1 MKNVREKIFNIIQI
15 GKRTDF
21 LSTGFDVFIVI
32 MIFLNLSATLF
43 STFEESLPY
52 AGIIN
57 VIDTVTVI
65 VFTIEYILRLWTADF
80 LYPSKRRAAAI
91 CKFVFSFYG
100 IIDLLTILPFYLPF
114 FFPAGIVAFRM
125 LRVIRIF
132 RLFKINSTYDAFNV
146 ITDVLKDKKNQLL
159 SSMSLI
165 LIMMLASSLFMYS
178 LEHEAQPEQFAN
190 AFSGIWWSTSTL
202 LTVGYGD
209 IYPVTLGGRIMAI
222 VISFLGVGM
231 VAIPTGIISAGFVE
245 QYTKLKRIEAFG
257 EENELKFVTSR
268 LRHGHSWTGKKI
280 SEIVFPPDLI
290 LASIIRGNEITVAK
304 GDVTLC
310 EDDVL
315 VFGAKHYKNSNR
327 MELREVIVK
336 GEHPWIGEKIEN
348 LDISRLDLIVMIYR
362 NGKTIIPTGS
372 TMILDGDTVIVY
384 SKRTS

>member
-1 MKNVREKIFNIIQI
+1 MKNVRDRIFNIIQI
-15 GKRTDF
+15 GKRTDL
-21 LSTGFDVFIVI
+21 LSTSFDIFIVI
-32 MIFLNLSATLF
+32 MIMLNLFVTLF
-43 STFEESLPY
+43 STFEESVPY

-57 VIDTVTVI
+57 VIDTITII

-80 LYPSKRRAAAI
+80 LYPSKKRAAATF
-91 CKFVFSFYG
+91 KFVFSFYG

-209 IYPVTLGGRIMAI
+209 IYPITLGGRIMAI

-245 QYTKLKRIEAFG
+245 QYTKLKRIESLG
-257 EENELKFVTSR
+257 EENELKFVTSE
-268 LRHGHSWTGKKI
+268 LKHGHSWVGKKVREVI
-280 SEIVFPPDLI
+280 FPPDLLLVSI
-290 LASIIRGNEITVAK
+290 LRDKEIIVAK
-304 GDVTLC
+304 GDVALN
-310 EDDVL
+310 EKDIL
-315 VFGAKHYKNSNR
+315 IFGAKHYKNSHH
-327 MELREVIVK
+327 MDLKELMVK

-348 LDISRLDLIVMIYR
+348 LDMSRLDIIVMIYR
-362 NGKTIIPTGS
+362 NGKSIIPTGS
-372 TMILDGDTVIVY
+372 TTILEGDTVIIY
-384 SKRTS
+384 SKKNV